1 MNELESVYGQSP
13 LRSAGLSF
21 ASTLPEPNLR
31 VQHHTDPSPSLFPSL
46 FPSLSG
52 VHHEKLK
59 KQTGTVEVHTE
70 TAKEIVKI
78 VLAKLDTNGDGVLTM
93 REFVAGGVG
102 GLPNFKGVEHL
113 GHHYDAEGEYFLQ
126 SV

>member
-1 MNELESVYGQSP
+1 M
-13 LRSAGLSF
+13 
-21 ASTLPEPNLR
+21 
-31 VQHHTDPSPSLFPSL
+31 
-46 FPSLSG
+46 
-52 VHHEKLK
+52 HHEKLK

-93 REFVAGGVG
+93 REFVAGGVA

-113 GHHYDAEGEYFLQ
+113 GHHYDAEGEYFLHHEEKFHNTPETQ
-126 SV
+126 NEEDYVHPEGESPREGLDPAPEGSTVRTRTSVEAGGADPV